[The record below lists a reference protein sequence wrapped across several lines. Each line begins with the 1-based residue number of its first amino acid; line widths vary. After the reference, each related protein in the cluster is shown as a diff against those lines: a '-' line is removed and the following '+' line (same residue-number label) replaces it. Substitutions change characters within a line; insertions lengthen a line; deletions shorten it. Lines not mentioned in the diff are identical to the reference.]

1 MHTTTDRKTILV
13 VDDEADVRTYLG
25 RMLQEHG
32 YTCASACD
40 GEQAM
45 AAVKAQMPDL
55 ITLDMSMPNKSGV
68 RFYSELKKDPA
79 LAHIPVVVVT
89 GITGQGGP
97 KDAET
102 FLSTRSQFPAPDAFI
117 AKPVDPEEL
126 TAAISKLI

>member
-1 MHTTTDRKTILV
+1 MQTQADTKNILI

-25 RMLQEHG
+25 RLLAEHG
-32 YTCASACD
+32 FNCKTAGD

-45 AAVKAQMPDL
+45 ACVRAEKPGL

-68 RFYSELKKDPA
+68 RFYSELKNDPD
-79 LAHIPVVVVT
+79 LASIPVIVVT

-97 KDAET
+97 GDAEK
-102 FLSTRSQFPAPDAFI
+102 FLSTRSQFPPPEAFI

-126 TAAISKLI
+126 TAAIRKLL